1 MKNFIIP
8 RLCSFRSLKE
18 LEIYIPNNSVNPE
31 IRKNSG
37 YFLNQTWD
45 MKSIQIRD
53 IRNILFCSNMKNFQF
68 CNNKN
73 NFLFSFKFK
82 KIFSTGKVGD
92 GGKNGI

>member
-1 MKNFIIP
+1 M
-8 RLCSFRSLKE
+8 
-18 LEIYIPNNSVNPE
+18 
-31 IRKNSG
+31 
-37 YFLNQTWD
+37 
-45 MKSIQIRD
+45 
-53 IRNILFCSNMKNFQF
+53 FCSNMKNFQF